1 MIKVDWI
8 EGLNKSIEY
17 IEENLT
23 ETIEMEKA
31 AQLAACSVFQYQRI
45 FPYIAGVTISE
56 YSRRRRMSAAAF
68 DLINGHE
75 KIIDLS
81 LKYGYESPTAF
92 NRAFQSVHGISPS
105 KAKSEGVRLTT
116 FPRITFTL
124 SIKGEEAMDYKIK
137 TKKSFRIVGFS
148 LKEPMTMEECFEKVP
163 QFWKNVG
170 EQGGID
176 KLCALMDGSEP
187 EGILGVST
195 CDKGDFSGYF
205 IAVATE
211 KPVPDGMEE
220 YIIPETTY
228 AMFESVGPMPESIQN
243 TQQRIISEWLPTS
256 GYEYAAAPDIEVYPE
271 RYQQAEDYRSE
282 VWLPIVKK

>member
-1 MIKVDWI
+1 M
-8 EGLNKSIEY
+8 
-17 IEENLT
+17 
-23 ETIEMEKA
+23 
-31 AQLAACSVFQYQRI
+31 
-45 FPYIAGVTISE
+45 
-56 YSRRRRMSAAAF
+56 
-68 DLINGHE
+68 
-75 KIIDLS
+75 
-81 LKYGYESPTAF
+81 
-92 NRAFQSVHGISPS
+92 
-105 KAKSEGVRLTT
+105 
-116 FPRITFTL
+116 
-124 SIKGEEAMDYKIK
+124 
-137 TKKSFRIVGFS
+137 
-148 LKEPMTMEECFEKVP
+148 
-163 QFWKNVG
+163 
-170 EQGGID
+170 
-176 KLCALMDGSEP
+176 CALMDGSEP